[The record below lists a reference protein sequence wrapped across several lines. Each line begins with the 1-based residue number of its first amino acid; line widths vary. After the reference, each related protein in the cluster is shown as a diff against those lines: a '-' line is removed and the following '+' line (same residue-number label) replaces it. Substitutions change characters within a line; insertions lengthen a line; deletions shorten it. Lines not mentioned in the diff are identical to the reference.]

1 MVELLLGRAGA
12 WLAGVLVAIAAA
24 GTGYIKGKLDE
35 SDRQKLIFSDVIVK
49 QVERIKTVYVNDG
62 RVSEAYERG
71 RKEREDEFKK
81 LLAELEAAKPALI
94 AMPSSCDLPDDV
106 VGLLNIP
113 RSADRPASGS
123 GKPSGSMRWAT
134 SLAGR

>member
-49 QVERIKTVYVNDG
+49 QIERIKTVYINDG
-62 RVSEAYERG
+62 KASEAYERG
-71 RKEREDEFKK
+71 RKERENEFKK
-81 LLAELEAAKPALI
+81 LLAELEKNPVLVT
-94 AMPSSCDLPDDV
+94 MPSSCDLPDDV

-123 GKPSGSMRWAT
+123 GKPSNSMRWAT